1 VVVHQYAGDPWV
13 IMWHPRHGAH
23 EESLWKENLEEFVL
37 SKAAREGKF
46 GETANDLGFR
56 GRENE

>member
-13 IMWHPRHGAH
+13 IMWHPRHGAQ

-46 GETANDLGFR
+46 WRNCK
-56 GRENE
+56 